1 MNLAITSKE
10 NKEIDNKLSVVVN
23 NYNMFSSG
31 KKNKPISQDF
41 RQFELNIKIYFLFLY
56 IKKKH
61 RNL

>member
-31 KKNKPISQDF
+31 EKNKTISQDF
-41 RQFELNIKIYFLFLY
+41 RQFELNIKIYFLFLH
-56 IKKKH
+56 IKKKA
-61 RNL
+61 